1 MTLNGID
8 IASWQAGLNAGTIPA
23 DFVIV
28 KATEGVGYVNPE
40 CDGHYQQAKAAGK
53 LLGTYHYAK
62 NGDPIAEA
70 DFFLSN
76 IKGYIKDAIL
86 VLDYEEGITANS
98 PNWCKQFLD
107 RVYQQTG
114 VKPLLYTYL
123 KVLQSVNWSVV
134 ANADY
139 GLWIAAYGTN
149 EQQGY
154 SQPSPPAQNYWATVA
169 MYQFTSSGR
178 LAGWGSNLDL
188 NVFYGDRNTW
198 LAYAG
203 ANGTSKPNPTPPP
216 VKPTEPTTNYKYKV
230 GQHIKYSTIYTSSSA
245 PNTEAIPAS
254 QMVTAVGTIVKIQ
267 QGAKNPYLINN
278 SGTDLGWVNDGDIRE
293 LLNADGSSNQATQPQ
308 TKTYT
313 VQAGDTLSGIAAR
326 LGTTTDNLATVN
338 GIANPNL
345 IYAGQVLKY

>member
-1 MTLNGID
+1 MSLNGID

-23 DFVIV
+23 DFVII
-28 KATEGVGYVNPE
+28 KATEGVGYINPE

-53 LLGTYHYAK
+53 LLGIYHYAK
-62 NGDPIAEA
+62 NGDPISEA
-70 DFFLSN
+70 NYFLSN

-123 KVLQSVNWSVV
+123 NVLQSVNWSVV

-139 GLWIAAYGTN
+139 GLWVAAYGAN
-149 EQQGY
+149 QVQGY
-154 SQPSPPAQNYWATVA
+154 SQPSPPAQNYWANVA

-188 NVFYGDRNTW
+188 NVFYGDRNAW

-203 ANGTSKPNPTPPP
+203 ANGTSKPNPTLPPA
-216 VKPTEPTTNYKYKV
+216 KPTTSYKYKV
-230 GQHIKYSTIYTSSSA
+230 GQHIKYSTIYISSA
-245 PNTEAIPAS
+245 APNVEAIPAS
-254 QMVTAVGTIVKIQ
+254 QMVTAIGTIVKIQ

-278 SGTDLGWVNDGDIRE
+278 NGTDLGWVNDGDIRE
-293 LLNADGSSNQATQPQ
+293 VLNPDGSSNQPTAPQ
-308 TKTYT
+308 AKSYT
-313 VQAGDTLSGIAAR
+313 VQPGDTLSDIALA
-326 LGTTTDNLATVN
+326 LGTTTDCLATVN

-345 IYAGQVLKY
+345 IYAGQVIKY